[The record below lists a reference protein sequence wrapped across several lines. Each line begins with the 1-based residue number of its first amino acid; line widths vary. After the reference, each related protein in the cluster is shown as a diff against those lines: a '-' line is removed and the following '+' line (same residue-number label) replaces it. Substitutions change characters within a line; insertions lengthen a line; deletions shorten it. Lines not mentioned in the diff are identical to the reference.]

1 VSQDVVIRIDDCGT
15 TEGIEVGP
23 LVEGGE
29 VIERIGERILGRV
42 ALEDV
47 RDPIN
52 DSVLCSAGAEIDED
66 RVRRIEDA
74 GIEKVR
80 IRSVL
85 TCDAEFGVCAKCY
98 GRGSRTR
105 RNGEPRRGGRA

>member
-1 VSQDVVIRIDDCGT
+1 MIRIDDCGT
-15 TEGIEVGP
+15 TEGIEIGP

-52 DSVLCSAGAEIDED
+52 DDGAAW
-66 RVRRIEDA
+66 RRA
-74 GIEKVR
+74 T
-80 IRSVL
+80 RS
-85 TCDAEFGVCAKCY
+85 TRTACA
-98 GRGSRTR
+98 
-105 RNGEPRRGGRA
+105 

>member
-1 VSQDVVIRIDDCGT
+1 MIRIDDCGT
-15 TEGIEVGP
+15 IDGIEIGP

-52 DSVLCSAGAEIDED
+52 DEVL
-66 RVRRIEDA
+66 VRR
-74 GIEKVR
+74 R
-80 IRSVL
+80 
-85 TCDAEFGVCAKCY
+85 
-98 GRGSRTR
+98 RGDRRGPRPQASRTPASR
-105 RNGEPRRGGRA
+105 R